1 MSAVITLH
9 RVAASWFD
17 DAAVVL
23 RVDHSVLTKE
33 LATEINQF
41 WSGADGRL
49 SDEGGNVVRAVVRL
63 FGAHAIHYFMRNGGA
78 SAKPHLQEICRY
90 WTGEVLKAQGEGWP
104 GLDELGI
111 LITAAEVN
119 VVGFED
125 VTLEAA

>member
-1 MSAVITLH
+1 MSLITIH

-17 DAAVVL
+17 DAAVIL

-49 SDEGGNVVRAVVRL
+49 SDEGGNVVHAVVRL
-63 FGAHAIHYFMRNGGA
+63 FGACAIHYFMSNGGA
-78 SAKPHLQEICRY
+78 SAKPQEEIGRY
-90 WTGEVLKAQGEGWP
+90 WTGEVIKAQGEGWP
-104 GLDELGI
+104 SLDALGI

>member
-1 MSAVITLH
+1 MSAITIY
-9 RVAASWFD
+9 RVSAYWFNE
-17 DAAVVL
+17 AEVTL

-41 WSGADGRL
+41 WSGAYGRL
-49 SDEGGNVVRAVVRL
+49 SDEGGNVVHAVVRL
-63 FGAHAIHYFMRNGGA
+63 FGACAIHYFMSNGGV
-78 SAKPHLQEICRY
+78 SAKPQEEIARY
-90 WTGEVLKAQGEGWP
+90 WTGDVIKAQGEGWP
-104 GLDELGI
+104 SLDALGI